1 MIVKHFYENAFFIK
15 LNNCL
20 SELSYVIH
28 RFYIMPEFTRD
39 LEELVCHF
47 KSQKVHLTLHLE
59 KNYRENIHYIKYP
72 VTADGKTNKHGGHN
86 RIVYMLTEEAYELF
100 KNSFN
105 FRNKYIVDASQQ
117 VEVVKF
123 PMCIEGQTIGF
134 IENAYRGLHSMSR
147 EFRIGSY
154 FVDLCFTNDLI
165 VVECDEYGHRD
176 RSLAEEEAREEFI
189 KNQGYAMIRYN
200 PNEPMFDLSDVLNRI
215 NRRFMSLL

>member
-1 MIVKHFYENAFFIK
+1 M
-15 LNNCL
+15 C
-20 SELSYVIH
+20 S
-28 RFYIMPEFTRD
+28 FTRD
-39 LEELVCHF
+39 LDESLDCF
-47 KSQKVHLTLHLE
+47 QTSKYNLIRHLE
-59 KNYRENIHYIKYP
+59 RNYRENIHYTKSQAKL
-72 VTADGKTNKHGGHN
+72 VNETRKHGGHN
-86 RIVYMLTEEAYELF
+86 RIVYMLTEEAFELF

-200 PNEPMFDLSDVLNRI
+200 PNESGFDLSDVLNRI
-215 NRRFMSLL
+215 NRRLTLLS